1 MLYPQQVHIYSPSQ
15 THDIWPEDGYDLQT
29 LDLRFTLSHSELE
42 ICELLP
48 SFITTGTDVIL
59 DYLLRIEEEGAKR
72 RSPFWQDMARA
83 FLTQMIVVIT
93 RECSPASVRHESILS
108 QAVELIEASL
118 PKGFS
123 VARLAE
129 KLNMDQTYFS
139 ILFKSHFGKSP
150 QAYIIEAKME
160 QVKHMLL
167 IGRNLS
173 IKEVAQYFGWR
184 DIRHFR
190 TLFKRYVGQTP
201 SEFINQNR
209 AWYDNNLSTE
219 SAVSFK
225 DSYMLTWEFPSGKR
239 TQSR

>member
-1 MLYPQQVHIYSPSQ
+1 
-15 THDIWPEDGYDLQT
+15 
-29 LDLRFTLSHSELE
+29 
-42 ICELLP
+42 
-48 SFITTGTDVIL
+48 
-59 DYLLRIEEEGAKR
+59 
-72 RSPFWQDMARA
+72 
-83 FLTQMIVVIT
+83 
-93 RECSPASVRHESILS
+93 
-108 QAVELIEASL
+108 
-118 PKGFS
+118 
-123 VARLAE
+123 
-129 KLNMDQTYFS
+129 MDQTYFS